1 MLPHDQS
8 KLLAYV
14 QHGGHL
20 IVGPGLPYL
29 DAMLKPASVLG
40 QYLKLP
46 GTVAIG
52 QGQLTWAP
60 AEALVN
66 IALPAPEFQ
75 CDQPLVEVNVLRRNG
90 VTLLA
95 LVNSSG
101 SALESTLTF
110 AGARTFRPVWGDAR
124 TKTGAGRAVF
134 HTAAYSIQIWEVA

>member
-1 MLPHDQS
+1 
-8 KLLAYV
+8 
-14 QHGGHL
+14 
-20 IVGPGLPYL
+20 
-29 DAMLKPASVLG
+29 
-40 QYLKLP
+40 
-46 GTVAIG
+46 
-52 QGQLTWAP
+52 
-60 AEALVN
+60 
-66 IALPAPEFQ
+66 LPAPEFQ